1 MLTSLLSAKMAAA
14 ATVAA
19 VAVGGTAAAAF
30 AGKLPSPA
38 QQLAHD
44 TIGAPMTPS
53 PQATHT
59 AAAHPAPAPSSLPGQ
74 AAFGLCNAWQH
85 MQTSGTAAQ
94 KATAFRRLEA
104 AAGGASQ
111 VSSFCAAVQH
121 PGESGSKSG
130 GNSSAGSSGHTPG
143 KPAATPSHGP
153 GSHGSSSH
161 TPAQHPSGQSN
172 GAS

>member
-1 MLTSLLSAKMAAA
+1 MLASLLSAKVAAA

-38 QQLAHD
+38 QKLAHD
-44 TIGAPMTPS
+44 TIGAPMTPG
-53 PQATHT
+53 PRATHT
-59 AAAHPAPAPSSLPGQ
+59 AGAHPKPSSLPGQ
-74 AAFGLCNAWQH
+74 AAFGLCTAWQH
-85 MQTSGTAAQ
+85 METSGTAAQ

-111 VSSFCAAVQH
+111 VSSFCAGVQH
-121 PGESGSKSG
+121 PGNSGSKSR
-130 GNSSAGSSGHTPG
+130 GNSSAGSSGHSQG
-143 KPAATPSHGP
+143 KPATAPSHGAA
-153 GSHGSSSH
+153 SHGSGSH
-161 TPAQHPSGQSN
+161 APAQHPSGQSN

>member
-38 QQLAHD
+38 QKLAHD
-44 TIGAPMTPS
+44 TIGAPMTPGPRAS
-53 PQATHT
+53 HT
-59 AAAHPAPAPSSLPGQ
+59 AAAHPSPSSLPGQ
-74 AAFGLCNAWQH
+74 AAFGLCTAWQH
-85 MQTSGTAAQ
+85 MKTSGTAAQ
-94 KATAFRRLEA
+94 KATAFKRLEA

-111 VSSFCAAVQH
+111 VSSFCAGVQH
-121 PGESGSKSG
+121 PGKSR
-130 GNSSAGSSGHTPG
+130 GNSSAGSSGHSQG
-143 KPAATPSHGP
+143 KPAAASSHGAA
-153 GSHGSSSH
+153 SHGSGSH
-161 TPAQHPSGQSN
+161 APAQHPSGQSN